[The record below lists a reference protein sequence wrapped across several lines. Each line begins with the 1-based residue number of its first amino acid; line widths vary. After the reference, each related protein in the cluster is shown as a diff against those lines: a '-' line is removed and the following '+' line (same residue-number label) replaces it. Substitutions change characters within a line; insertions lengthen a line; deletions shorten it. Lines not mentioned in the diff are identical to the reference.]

1 MWTRVLGVLLVAGCA
16 VAQTPAASPEQA
28 ATGPT
33 AAPATSGPATPAV
46 PAYAAS
52 PARIIIPSGT
62 KIPLALK
69 QAISTR
75 NAQEGDP
82 VYCETTF
89 PFVIDDRI
97 VVPAGTYIQGKI
109 SRVQRPGRIKGR
121 AELLMHFT
129 SMIYPNGYTV
139 MLPGSLDKI
148 PGADKTSTK
157 GSEGTVRQD
166 SEKGKDI
173 GTVASTASTGAVIGG
188 LSGGGKGAGIGAAAG
203 GLTGLAIA
211 LISRGSDVKLE
222 PGTSIEMII
231 QREVSVDANRIT
243 SRREVV
249 VRD

>member
-1 MWTRVLGVLLVAGCA
+1 MWTRIFAALLMAGCA
-16 VAQTPAASPEQA
+16 WAQTPGSSTSTQSAPPAEAGKAAAS
-28 ATGPT
+28 
-33 AAPATSGPATPAV
+33 APP
-46 PAYAAS
+46 
-52 PARIIIPSGT
+52 RITIPSGT
-62 KIPLALK
+62 KVPLSLK

-89 PFVIDDRI
+89 PFVIDERI
-97 VVPAGTYIQGKI
+97 VIPAGTYIQGKI

-188 LSGGGKGAGIGAAAG
+188 LSAGGKGAGIGAAAG
-203 GLTGLAIA
+203 GLAGLAIA
-211 LISRGSDVKLE
+211 MISRGSDVKLE

-243 SRREVV
+243 SRQEVL
-249 VRD
+249 VRN